1 MMWLDLT
8 DGTLKRKQTG
18 LNILVEVKEL
28 KIRRKYRVNMLSRMR
43 EQT

>member
-18 LNILVEVKEL
+18 LNILAEVREL
-28 KIRRKYRVNMLSRMR
+28 KIRNIVNKLIRMR
-43 EQT
+43 EQM

>member
-18 LNILVEVKEL
+18 LNILAEVRGL
-28 KIRRKYRVNMLSRMR
+28 KIRIK
-43 EQT
+43 

>member
-18 LNILVEVKEL
+18 PNILAEVREL
-28 KIRRKYRVNMLSRMR
+28 KIRNIVNKLMRMR
-43 EQT
+43 EQM

>member
-18 LNILVEVKEL
+18 MTILDLMIL
-28 KIRRKYRVNMLSRMR
+28 KDFSNLVNFTIL
-43 EQT
+43 

>member
-18 LNILVEVKEL
+18 LNSLAEAREL
-28 KIRRKYRVNMLSRMR
+28 KIRNLVNTLTRMR
-43 EQT
+43 EQM